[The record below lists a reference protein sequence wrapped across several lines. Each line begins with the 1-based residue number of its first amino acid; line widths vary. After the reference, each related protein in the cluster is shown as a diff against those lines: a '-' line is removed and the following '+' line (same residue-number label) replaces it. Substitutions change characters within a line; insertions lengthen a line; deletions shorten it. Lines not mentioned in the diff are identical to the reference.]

1 MKPRRAHLQV
11 QAGAAA
17 HAALRAL
24 ALALLVGVPVARAAD
39 PARAPTPRAAARAS
53 EGESVV
59 LNFVNADLEAV
70 VRAVGQFT
78 GRTFVIDPR
87 VKGTLTLVTERPVTR
102 QQAFEELLSA
112 LRLQGFTLVESS
124 EAGGVARILPEA
136 DAKLQGGRVVTPAGY
151 APRGDQVLT
160 QVFRLQYE
168 SATNLVPV
176 LRPLIAPNN
185 TISAYPANNTLVI
198 TDYAENLRRLARIIE
213 AIDSPATSEVEV
225 VSLKYGLATDVAT
238 ILNKVLDEGARS
250 SGQAAD
256 PGQRVA
262 VLAEPR
268 TNMLILRAAS
278 RARLDQARELIA
290 RFDQPNLTPG
300 NINVVYLRNAQ
311 AVKLAP
317 LLRAVLSSDPS
328 FMQQAGGS
336 GLTVTPMSS
345 SLGAQSGTSQPGGS
359 TQSTQQQSSSSGA
372 SYPSGGGG
380 GSAGGVAGMIQADPA
395 TNSLIISAPEP
406 LYRNIRSIIDRLDVR
421 PAQVMI
427 ESLVVELTG
436 QKAAEFGIQW
446 QALNGLTNLSGN
458 STQVVGG
465 TNFTN
470 GTGAGSNIVGLAG
483 NIASPAPGL
492 NIGIIKGQITIPGT
506 GVTITNIGLL
516 ARALET
522 LTNTNILSRPNIQT
536 LDNEEGKFL
545 VGQNVGLLTG
555 AYANTGTTSTSTVN
569 PFQTFERHDVGLQLA
584 IKPQISEGG
593 AVRLAIYIEDSSVA
607 SGSATGNPILNKRS
621 FQTNVIVEDGSF
633 VVISGLIQDQADESQ
648 NKVPLLGD
656 LPLIGR
662 LFRYDTRD
670 HTKTQTMVFLRPTII
685 RDESAA
691 SDIAV
696 NRYDYI
702 RAQLAQSRQ
711 PGLPPLPDLSVGDLP
726 AAPPPARPKAAPPA
740 PAAPGR
746 PPGAESAP
754 IAPQPATPQSRAP
767 DPQDP
772 FVPQAPRDPR
782 VAALALAAP
791 SALTAQPAVAAPAL
805 ASPVKT
811 APYQLI
817 QVSAVQDIGRG
828 RQLQQRLRQAGFD
841 SYWESVR
848 TAEGD
853 VVRIRVSVERRASK
867 ITDALSML
875 RRLGYEPVLVGQ

>member
-1 MKPRRAHLQV
+1 MKPRRAHSQV

-17 HAALRAL
+17 RAAVRAL
-24 ALALLVGVPVARAAD
+24 ALALLVGVPIARAAD
-39 PARAPTPRAAARAS
+39 PARGPTPRAAARAS

-102 QQAFEELLSA
+102 QQAFEQLLSA
-112 LRLQGFTLVESS
+112 LRLQGFTLVESN
-124 EAGGVARILPEA
+124 EGGGVARILPEA

-225 VSLKYGLATDVAT
+225 VALKYGLATDVAT
-238 ILNKVLDEGARS
+238 ILNKILDEGARS

-278 RARLDQARELIA
+278 RARLDQAKELIA

-345 SLGAQSGTSQPGGS
+345 SLGAQSGTSPQGGS
-359 TQSTQQQSSSSGA
+359 TQGTQQQSSSSGA
-372 SYPSGGGG
+372 SYSSGGGG

-446 QALNGLTNLSGN
+446 QALNGLTNVSNGN
-458 STQVVGG
+458 TTQFVGG
-465 TNFTN
+465 TNFSN
-470 GTGAGSNIVGLAG
+470 GTGAGSNIVGLSG
-483 NIASPAPGL
+483 SILTPAPGL
-492 NIGIIKGQITIPGT
+492 NLGIIQAPDHRRRRGAAGHLYRRFLGGLGHFGQQPGAEQAQLPDQRDRR
-506 GVTITNIGLL
+506 GRQLRRDQRADPGPGRREPEQG
-516 ARALET
+516 ARAGEPAAD
-522 LTNTNILSRPNIQT
+522 RPAVPLRHARPHQ
-536 LDNEEGKFL
+536 DADDGVPAAHDHPRR
-545 VGQNVGLLTG
+545 VGSERDCTEPLRLHARPGRAIAPGQSGAAARPVGRG
-555 AYANTGTTSTSTVN
+555 PAAGS
-569 PFQTFERHDVGLQLA
+569 A
-584 IKPQISEGG
+584 AWASEGG
-593 AVRLAIYIEDSSVA
+593 AV
-607 SGSATGNPILNKRS
+607 P
-621 FQTNVIVEDGSF
+621 
-633 VVISGLIQDQADESQ
+633 
-648 NKVPLLGD
+648 
-656 LPLIGR
+656 
-662 LFRYDTRD
+662 TRC
-670 HTKTQTMVFLRPTII
+670 
-685 RDESAA
+685 A
-691 SDIAV
+691 
-696 NRYDYI
+696 
-702 RAQLAQSRQ
+702 
-711 PGLPPLPDLSVGDLP
+711 
-726 AAPPPARPKAAPPA
+726 
-740 PAAPGR
+740 
-746 PPGAESAP
+746 
-754 IAPQPATPQSRAP
+754 
-767 DPQDP
+767 
-772 FVPQAPRDPR
+772 
-782 VAALALAAP
+782 
-791 SALTAQPAVAAPAL
+791 
-805 ASPVKT
+805 
-811 APYQLI
+811 
-817 QVSAVQDIGRG
+817 
-828 RQLQQRLRQAGFD
+828 RQA
-841 SYWESVR
+841 VR
-848 TAEGD
+848 G
-853 VVRIRVSVERRASK
+853 
-867 ITDALSML
+867 
-875 RRLGYEPVLVGQ
+875 

>member
-1 MKPRRAHLQV
+1 MMRRPGAVCPFLARAAAAALARLAV
-11 QAGAAA
+11 CSGACAVLAGGAGAAL
-17 HAALRAL
+17 AAEPA
-24 ALALLVGVPVARAAD
+24 ASATPETSTGVARRSD
-39 PARAPTPRAAARAS
+39 DT
-53 EGESVV
+53 VM

-112 LRLQGFTLVESS
+112 LRLQGFTLVESPD
-124 EAGGVARILPEA
+124 AGGVARILPEA
-136 DAKLQGGRVVTPAGY
+136 DAKLQGGRVVTPSGG
-151 APRGDQVLT
+151 APRGDQVIT

-213 AIDSPATSEVEV
+213 AIDSPATAEVEV
-225 VSLKYGLATDVAT
+225 VPLKYGLATDVAA
-238 ILNKVLDEGARS
+238 ILSKALDEGART

-256 PGQRVA
+256 SGQRVS

-278 RARLDQARELIA
+278 RARLGQAKDLIA
-290 RFDQPNLTPG
+290 RFDQPSLTPG

-328 FMQQAGGS
+328 FLQQASGS
-336 GLTVTPMSS
+336 GLSVTPISS
-345 SLGAQSGTSQPGGS
+345 SLG
-359 TQSTQQQSSSSGA
+359 QSTSGGQTPSTPAGQQSNGAGGGANYPTSS
-372 SYPSGGGG
+372 SGGGG
-380 GSAGGVAGMIQADPA
+380 GSAGAVAGLIQADPA

-436 QKAAEFGIQW
+436 EQAAEFGIQW
-446 QALNGLTNLSGN
+446 QALNGLSNVSNSN
-458 STQVVGG
+458 STQFVGG
-465 TNFTN
+465 TNF
-470 GTGAGSNIVGLAG
+470 GSGASNIIGLTQ

-492 NIGIIKGQITIPGT
+492 NLGIIKGQIDIGGT
-506 GVTITNIGLL
+506 KITNVGLL
-516 ARALET
+516 ARALQT
-522 LTNTNILSRPNIQT
+522 LANTNILSRPNIQT

-555 AYANTGTTSTSTVN
+555 AYASTGTTGTSTVN

-593 AVRLAIYIEDSSVA
+593 TVRLAIYIEDSSVA
-607 SGSATGNPILNKRS
+607 SGSTSDNPTLNKRS
-621 FQTNVIVEDGSF
+621 FQTNVLVEDGSF
-633 VVISGLIQDQADESQ
+633 VVISGLIQDQSDQ
-648 NKVPLLGD
+648 TVNKVPILGD
-656 LPLIGR
+656 IPLIGR

-685 RDESAA
+685 RDETQAA
-691 SDIAV
+691 DLAV

-702 RAQLAQSRQ
+702 RSQVANTQQGNLA
-711 PGLPPLPDLSVGDLP
+711 PLPDLSVEPLP
-726 AAPPPARPKAAPPA
+726 PIQRPTPPSHSQSEPRAPNGPSGAQSLPVAPEPA
-740 PAAPGR
+740 PQTRAPHSDAAD
-746 PPGAESAP
+746 PGAP
-754 IAPQPATPQSRAP
+754 TPAG
-767 DPQDP
+767 
-772 FVPQAPRDPR
+772 
-782 VAALALAAP
+782 AAG
-791 SALTAQPAVAAPAL
+791 
-805 ASPVKT
+805 AS
-811 APYQLI
+811 PYQLI
-817 QVSAVQDIGRG
+817 QISAVPDIGHG
-828 RQLQQRLRQAGFD
+828 RELQRRLKRAGFD
-841 SYWESVR
+841 SYWESVS
-848 TAEGD
+848 TPEGD
-853 VVRIRVSVERRASK
+853 VVRIRVSVEREPTK
-867 ITDALSML
+867 IADAMSQL
-875 RRLGYEPVLVGQ
+875 RQLGYDPVLVGR

>member
-1 MKPRRAHLQV
+1 MRPSDSSAVTRAGR
-11 QAGAAA
+11 ASAAA
-17 HAALRAL
+17 RLI
-24 ALALLVGVPVARAAD
+24 ALALLASAVTARAAD
-39 PARAPTPRAAARAS
+39 TIAAPAKRTGS
-53 EGESVV
+53 DNTVV

-70 VRAVGQFT
+70 VRAIGQFT

-112 LRLQGFTLVESS
+112 LRLQGFTLVESP
-124 EAGGVARILPEA
+124 ETGGVARILPEA
-136 DAKLQGGRVVTPAGY
+136 DAKLQGGRVVTPPSGS

-168 SATNLVPV
+168 SATNMVPV

-185 TISAYPANNTLVI
+185 TISAYPANNSLVI

-225 VSLKYGLATDVAT
+225 IPLKYGLATDVAA
-238 ILNKVLDEGARS
+238 ILNKALDEGARS
-250 SGQAAD
+250 SGQVAD
-256 PGQRVA
+256 AGQRVS
-262 VLAEPR
+262 VISEPR

-278 RARLDQARELIA
+278 RARLEQAKQLIA

-328 FMQQAGGS
+328 FVPQAAGS
-336 GLTVTPMSS
+336 GLSVTPVTS
-345 SLGAQSGTSQPGGS
+345 SLGSSQSSTTSQNPSQSNQQTSPGGS
-359 TQSTQQQSSSSGA
+359 SASSG
-372 SYPSGGGG
+372 YSGGGG
-380 GSAGGVAGMIQADPA
+380 GGGGGANNAVAGMIQADPS

-406 LYRNIRSIIDRLDVR
+406 LYRNIRAIIDRLDVR

-436 QKAAEFGIQW
+436 QQAAEFGIQW
-446 QALNGLTNLSGN
+446 QALNGLNDNN
-458 STQVVGG
+458 STRVIGG

-470 GTGAGSNIVGLAG
+470 GTGTGSNILGLAS
-483 NIASPAPGL
+483 NIGAAAPGL
-492 NIGIIKGQITIPGT
+492 NIGLIKGSITIPGT
-506 GVTITNIGLL
+506 NTVITNIGVL

-522 LTNTNILSRPNIQT
+522 VANTNILSRPNIQT

-545 VGQNVGLLTG
+545 VGQNIGLLTG
-555 AYANTGTTSTSTVN
+555 AYASTGTTTGSTVN
-569 PFQTFERHDVGLQLA
+569 PFQTFDRRDVGLQLS

-593 AVRLAIYIEDSSVA
+593 MVRLAIYIEDSSVA
-607 SGSATGNPILNKRS
+607 TGSQADNPTLNKRS

-633 VVISGLIQDQADESQ
+633 VVISGLIQDQADETQ

-670 HTKTQTMVFLRPTII
+670 HIKTQTMVFLRPTII

-691 SDIAV
+691 GDIALS
-696 NRYDYI
+696 RYDYI
-702 RAQLAQSRQ
+702 RTQVSQSHQ
-711 PGLPPLPDLSVGDLP
+711 PSMLPLPDLSLENLP
-726 AAPPPARPKAAPPA
+726 PPPARRQPAAPPA
-740 PAAPGR
+740 PAAPSGTESLPVA
-746 PPGAESAP
+746 PPSAP
-754 IAPQPATPQSRAP
+754 ASAVPQSNAS
-767 DPQDP
+767 DP
-772 FVPQAPRDPR
+772 PQAARPV
-782 VAALALAAP
+782 VAQSVALVRP
-791 SALTAQPAVAAPAL
+791 TPAVGAAAPAGVAAAPA
-805 ASPVKT
+805 ASP
-811 APYQLI
+811 ARAGIQLI
-817 QVSAVQDIGRG
+817 EVSAVHDIGRG
-828 RQLQQRLRQAGFD
+828 RQLQQRLQEAGFD

-848 TAEGD
+848 TTEGD
-853 VVRIRVSVERRASK
+853 VVRIRISVERRATK
-867 ITDALSML
+867 IADALSVL
-875 RRLGYEPVLVGQ
+875 RRLGYDPVLVGP